1 MPPHRSPGICS
12 CLPGINRNL
21 RSITNIHPMKKYI
34 TALFA
39 ALLLL
44 AGARAQVNL
53 QSSNLPI
60 VIINT
65 FGQEIP
71 DEPKIMA
78 NMGIIYNGPGQRN
91 FITNPFNAYAGFI
104 GIERRGSTSQFLSE
118 KKPYAVETR
127 NADSSNLNVALL
139 GMPSENDWVFLAP
152 YSDKSLIRDVF
163 TYTLA
168 RRIMPWAPRSRFV
181 EVILNGD
188 YKGVYAILERI
199 KRDNNRVD
207 IATLNPDENS
217 GDDLTGGYILKIDKW
232 EGAFNEG
239 FSSHYPPYGNS
250 EREIVFQ
257 YHYPKPDEIS
267 GPQKAYIQQY
277 MHNFEN
283 LMASPG
289 YADPVSGYPSAIDVQ
304 SFIDFFLINEITR
317 NVDGY
322 RLSTFMYKNKD
333 SNGGKLKMGPV
344 WDFNIALGN
353 ADYCLGG
360 DTHGWAVDFNSVCS
374 GDNWLVPF
382 WWARLRQDPAFLS
395 QIRTRWQQLRA
406 STFSNTAITGMI
418 DSLTGVVSE
427 AQARNFQR
435 WPILGQYVW
444 PNNFVG
450 ATYASEVNYLKTWL
464 NGRLIWMD
472 NEIFGFPVAV
482 DEPLAQHAVTVFPN
496 PASTGAELVFEFH
509 ADRSAQMVVEIFDPA
524 GRLVW
529 RTTEDAGPGRNLI
542 PWQPGR
548 SGLFIYQL
556 TADGRR
562 LPPGKIVVR

>member
-1 MPPHRSPGICS
+1 
-12 CLPGINRNL
+12 
-21 RSITNIHPMKKYI
+21 MKKYI

-199 KRDNNRVD
+199 KRDNNRVN

-232 EGAFNEG
+232 EGAFNDG
-239 FSSHYPPYGNS
+239 FSSHYAPYGNP

-482 DEPLAQHAVTVFPN
+482 DEPLAQHAVNVFPN

-509 ADRSAQMVVEIFDPA
+509 ADRSAQMVLEIFDPA

-529 RTTEDAGPGRNLI
+529 RTTASAGPGRNLI